1 MRKKAAIFLLLLILL
16 CIPTAAHSGGTD
28 ENGGHID
35 HSTGEYHYHHG
46 YPAHQHDGGVC
57 PYNFADKSGSTSGSS
72 EKSGGSATVSLPSER
87 EGPRFGDAL
96 IALLVTAPVALFTF
110 LPLSFDVA
118 KGSIARASV
127 FSVLTA
133 LLAIGV
139 FYLPQG
145 YEIAEY
151 PAFCIIVS
159 LLAALVISAFCFDEA
174 QPTNKEKTKSTKKE
188 MSKMRLSD
196 GSYIDLMADD
206 EYYASI
212 DKTVENAYEESKK
225 ELAAVVIERDKFLIE
240 LENAA
245 VGFANGSVSSESF
258 ISTQD
263 ELIHKIDEIS
273 EKVNI
278 ASEKCEFFRL
288 YAELGKKYSPVQR
301 MINST
306 ARAMYERELAA
317 LRLAYQNHSIKTIAS
332 QSQGAHPSTATPK
345 EREIQ
350 KIEKQI
356 ADMNAQREKLIK
368 YRKNNIITEA
378 EMRSTDEE
386 IVKDIIEAEKQL
398 EKLKGGSKYAL

>member
-1 MRKKAAIFLLLLILL
+1 MRKKVAIFLLLLILL
-16 CIPTAAHSGGTD
+16 CIPAAAHSGGTD

-57 PYNFADKSGSTSGSS
+57 PYNYVDKSGSTSGSS
-72 EKSGGSATVSLPSER
+72 EKNGGGTTVSSPSER
-87 EGPRFGDAL
+87 AGPRFGDAL

-110 LPLSFDVA
+110 LPLSFDVT
-118 KGSIARASV
+118 KGSIARVSV
-127 FSVLTA
+127 FSILTA

-159 LLAALVISAFCFDEA
+159 LLAALVIAAFCFEEVH
-174 QPTNKEKTKSTKKE
+174 PTNKEKTKSTEKE
-188 MSKMRLSD
+188 MSKMSLSD

-206 EYYASI
+206 KYYASI

-225 ELAAVVIERDKFLIE
+225 ELAAIVIERDKFLVA
-240 LENAA
+240 LEDAA
-245 VGFANGSVSSESF
+245 VGFANGSVSVESF
-258 ISTQD
+258 ISIQD
-263 ELIHKIDEIS
+263 DLIHKIDEIS
-273 EKVNI
+273 EKVND

-288 YAELGKKYSPVQR
+288 YAELGKKYPPVQR

-306 ARAMYERELAA
+306 ARTMYEKELSA
-317 LRLAYQNHSIKTIAS
+317 LRSAYQNHSIKVVAS
-332 QSQGAHPSTATPK
+332 QRQGNQIKATTQK
-345 EREIQ
+345 ESEIQ

-356 ADMNAQREKLIK
+356 ADMNVQREKLVK

>member
-1 MRKKAAIFLLLLILL
+1 M
-16 CIPTAAHSGGTD
+16 
-28 ENGGHID
+28 
-35 HSTGEYHYHHG
+35 
-46 YPAHQHDGGVC
+46 
-57 PYNFADKSGSTSGSS
+57 
-72 EKSGGSATVSLPSER
+72 PSER
-87 EGPRFGDAL
+87 AGPRFGDAL

-110 LPLSFDVA
+110 LPLSFDVM
-118 KGSIARASV
+118 KGSITKVSV
-127 FSVLTA
+127 FSILTA

-159 LLAALVISAFCFDEA
+159 LLAALVIAAFCFEEV
-174 QPTNKEKTKSTKKE
+174 QPTNKEKTKSTEKE
-188 MSKMRLSD
+188 MSKMSLSD

-206 EYYASI
+206 KYYASI

-225 ELAAVVIERDKFLIE
+225 ELAAIVIERDEFLVA
-240 LENAA
+240 LEDAA
-245 VGFANGSVSSESF
+245 VGFANGSVSVESF
-258 ISTQD
+258 ISIQD
-263 ELIHKIDEIS
+263 DLIHKIDEIS
-273 EKVNI
+273 EKVND

-288 YAELGKKYSPVQR
+288 YAELGKKHPPVQR

-306 ARAMYERELAA
+306 ARTMYEKELSA
-317 LRLAYQNHSIKTIAS
+317 LRSAYRNHSIKAVAS
-332 QSQGAHPSTATPK
+332 QRQRNQIKATTQK
-345 EREIQ
+345 ESEIQ

-356 ADMNAQREKLIK
+356 ADMNVQREKLVK

>member
-1 MRKKAAIFLLLLILL
+1 MRKKVAIFLLLLILL
-16 CIPTAAHSGGTD
+16 CIPAAAHSGGTD

-57 PYNFADKSGSTSGSS
+57 PYNFVDKSGSTSGSS
-72 EKSGGSATVSLPSER
+72 EKNGGGTTVSSPSER
-87 EGPRFGDAL
+87 AGPRFGDAL

-110 LPLSFDVA
+110 LPLSFDVT
-118 KGSIARASV
+118 KGSIARVSV
-127 FSVLTA
+127 FSILTA

-151 PAFCIIVS
+151 PAFCIIAS
-159 LLAALVISAFCFDEA
+159 LLAALVIAAFCFEEVH
-174 QPTNKEKTKSTKKE
+174 PTNKEKTKSTEKE
-188 MSKMRLSD
+188 MSKMSLSD

-206 EYYASI
+206 KYYASI

-225 ELAAVVIERDKFLIE
+225 ELAAIVIERDKFLVA
-240 LENAA
+240 LEDAA
-245 VGFANGSVSSESF
+245 VGFANGSVSVESF
-258 ISTQD
+258 ISIQD
-263 ELIHKIDEIS
+263 DLIHKIDEIS
-273 EKVNI
+273 EKVND

-288 YAELGKKYSPVQR
+288 YAELGKKYPPVQR

-306 ARAMYERELAA
+306 ARTMYEKELSA
-317 LRLAYQNHSIKTIAS
+317 LRSAYQNHSIKVVAS
-332 QSQGAHPSTATPK
+332 QRQGNQIKATTQK
-345 EREIQ
+345 ESEIQ

-356 ADMNAQREKLIK
+356 ADMNAQREKLVK

-386 IVKDIIEAEKQL
+386 IVKGIIEAEKQL

>member
-16 CIPTAAHSGGTD
+16 CIPAAAHSGGTD

-35 HSTGEYHYHHG
+35 YSTGEYHYHHG

-57 PYNFADKSGSTSGSS
+57 PYNFVDKSGSTSGSS
-72 EKSGGSATVSLPSER
+72 GKSGGGVTVSSLSER

-110 LPLSFDVA
+110 LPLSFDVT
-118 KGSIARASV
+118 KGSIARVSV
-127 FSVLTA
+127 FSILTA

-151 PAFCIIVS
+151 PAFCITVS

-174 QPTNKEKTKSTKKE
+174 QPPNKEKTKSTKKE

-245 VGFANGSVSSESF
+245 VGFANGSISSESF

-288 YAELGKKYSPVQR
+288 YAELGKKYPPVQR

-306 ARAMYERELAA
+306 AHAMYERELAA

-332 QSQGAHPSTATPK
+332 QSQVAHPSTATPK
-345 EREIQ
+345 KREIQ

-356 ADMNAQREKLIK
+356 ADMNAQREKLVK

>member
-1 MRKKAAIFLLLLILL
+1 MRRKTAIFLLLLILL
-16 CIPTAAHSGGTD
+16 CIPAAAHSGGTD

-57 PYNFADKSGSTSGSS
+57 PYNFVNKSGSTSGSS
-72 EKSGGSATVSLPSER
+72 SSKSSGGVTVSSLSER

-96 IALLVTAPVALFTF
+96 LALLVTAPVALFSF
-110 LPLSFDVA
+110 LPLSFDVT
-118 KGSIARASV
+118 KGSIARVSV
-127 FSVLTA
+127 FSILTA

-151 PAFCIIVS
+151 PTFCIIVS
-159 LLAALVISAFCFDEA
+159 FLAALVIAAFCFDKVH
-174 QPTNKEKTKSTKKE
+174 PNNKEKTKSKEKE
-188 MSKMRLSD
+188 MSKMRLND

-206 EYYASI
+206 KYYASI

-225 ELAAVVIERDKFLIE
+225 ELAAIVIERDKLLIA
-240 LENAA
+240 LEDAA
-245 VGFANGSVSSESF
+245 VGFANGSASVESF
-258 ISTQD
+258 ISIQD
-263 ELIHKIDEIS
+263 DLIHKIDEIS
-273 EKVNI
+273 KKVDD

-288 YAELGKKYSPVQR
+288 YAELGKKYPPVQR

-306 ARAMYERELAA
+306 ARTMYEKELSA
-317 LRLAYQNHSIKTIAS
+317 LRSAYQNRSIKVIAS
-332 QSQGAHPSTATPK
+332 QHQGNQVKATTPK
-345 EREIQ
+345 ESEIQ

-356 ADMNAQREKLIK
+356 ADMNAQREKLVK

-398 EKLKGGSKYAL
+398 EKLKGRR